1 MKEATYWK
9 SSKTKCGRW
18 RKDWEKNDEE
28 TDSSFCL
35 VSICIIQI
43 ELKINEECLQ
53 SEISN
58 VNYFCIGRCSIGFI
72 MIGDR

>member
-1 MKEATYWK
+1 MEE
-9 SSKTKCGRW
+9 GLG
-18 RKDWEKNDEE
+18 KNDEE